1 MSAPRAILYDRV
13 STVIQSTNYSGGKDG
28 YQLEKCRAYCVA
40 RGWPVVAEI
49 SDVDSGADLE
59 IDGLLEA
66 VERAGRREYEKL
78 VVHETSRFARDL
90 AKKVVFEADLK
101 RHGVQVVYLNLPE
114 GEGEEVELMS
124 DLMGALDSYERKRI
138 RKKLMDGIQKKAR
151 GGKVVGAGV
160 PPYGYA
166 YVMAWSETKRKPV
179 PIGLTP
185 HAERGPIAARIFRA
199 ATSTTMAR
207 LAAMLTAE
215 GIPTPTGRGTRW
227 TPATLSQMLANRAYI
242 GEWSYAGIPV
252 VVPPIVD
259 RAVFDDV
266 RRRLG
271 ERRVARRGRMAATDD
286 PYLLRGMLRCG
297 HCGGLLSTWKASRWP
312 NEDGG
317 PRLLTTSYLC
327 LRHKPGRAARAGVDV
342 CPLPMLPATLP
353 GSLDDPSRRMGIE
366 DAARAWVERQI
377 LDPRALSRLAERAD
391 ELYGEAQRRRERHL
405 ADLDAKI
412 AQHQRRLER
421 AIEEQIDVER
431 GSPKYAIL
439 VGAEQRETTFLAE
452 LSASRAALVAVPEP
466 GLSTA
471 SLARLAAVIDAYVA
485 EIDDDETRPERMREL
500 YQHLRLRGTVTLDPG
515 GPLRLGSH
523 RYRVAWSA
531 LVTGDSDKLT
541 SANWTLFS
549 TDGQTLTSV
558 VDGIATPW

>member
-1 MSAPRAILYDRV
+1 MSPPRAILYDRV

-28 YQLEKCRAYCVA
+28 YQLEKCRAYCAA
-40 RGWPVVAEI
+40 RGWPVVGEI

-66 VERAGRREYEKL
+66 VERAERREYEKL

-124 DLMGALDSYERKRI
+124 DLMGALDSYDRKRI

-160 PPYGYA
+160 PPYGYQ
-166 YVMAWSETKRKPV
+166 YVTAWSDAKRKPV
-179 PIGLTP
+179 PVGLEP
-185 HAERGPIAARIFRA
+185 HPARGPIARTIFAAA
-199 ATSTTMAR
+199 ATTTLATLAAR
-207 LAAMLTAE
+207 LTDD

-227 TPATLSQMLANRAYI
+227 TPATLSQMLGKRAYI
-242 GEWSYAGIPV
+242 GEWSYGGIAV
-252 VVPPIVD
+252 AVPPLVD

-266 RRRLG
+266 RQRLG
-271 ERRVARRGRMAATDD
+271 ERRVARRGRMPAADD
-286 PYLLRGMLRCG
+286 GYLLRGMLRCG

-312 NEDGG
+312 LEEGG
-317 PRLLTTSYLC
+317 PRLTTTAYLC

-353 GSLDDPSRRMGIE
+353 GDPEDQGRRMGIE
-366 DAARAWVERQI
+366 DAARAWVEQQV
-377 LDPRALSRLAERAD
+377 LDPRALSRLAERVD
-391 ELYGEAQRRRERHL
+391 ELYGEAQRRRERHI

-421 AIEEQIDVER
+421 AVEEQIDVER

-439 VGAEQRETTFLAE
+439 VGAEQRETTLLAE
-452 LSASRAALVAVPEP
+452 LRASRTTLVGLTEP
-466 GLSTA
+466 GLSAA

-485 EIDDDETRPERMREL
+485 EIDDDETRPERLREL
-500 YQHLRLRGTVTLDPG
+500 YQTLRLRGTVTKDPD
-515 GPLRLGSH
+515 GPFRLGSH
-523 RYRVAWSA
+523 RYSLAWSA

-541 SANWTLFS
+541 SESWTLFS
-549 TDGQTLTSV
+549 TDGQTLTSI
-558 VDGIATPW
+558 VDGIAAPW